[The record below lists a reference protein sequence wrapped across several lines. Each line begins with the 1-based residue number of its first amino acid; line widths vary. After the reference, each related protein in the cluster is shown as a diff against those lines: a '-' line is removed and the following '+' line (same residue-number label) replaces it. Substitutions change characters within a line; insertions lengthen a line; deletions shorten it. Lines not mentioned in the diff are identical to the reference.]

1 MQNPEET
8 YQREIDILQK
18 LFPQKDKVMNVYRD
32 PYHLDRIVVF
42 TCSIKILEVR
52 QKIVK
57 LSFKVKLRFRFSSS
71 EPKTE
76 IKSKSRLSHCQKV
89 RVKTYNFEK
98 L

>member
-1 MQNPEET
+1 
-8 YQREIDILQK
+8 
-18 LFPQKDKVMNVYRD
+18 MNVYRD

-89 RVKTYNFEK
+89 RVKTLRLAHYTNAMSN
-98 L
+98 LVLV